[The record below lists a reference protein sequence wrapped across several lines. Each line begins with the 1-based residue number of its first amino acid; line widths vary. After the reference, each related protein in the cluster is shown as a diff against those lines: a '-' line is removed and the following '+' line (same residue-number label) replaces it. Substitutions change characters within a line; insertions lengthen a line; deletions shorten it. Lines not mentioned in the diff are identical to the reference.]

1 MPVETKLPREP
12 EEVGMLESSATW
24 HAKEKVAAHQLSHPR
39 HSMLYPE
46 YKRLAEALEAL
57 RVKCAQKRWAVW
69 ARRQKMQDRAR
80 LAIWR
85 QECRTLLNRLFP
97 LE

>member
-1 MPVETKLPREP
+1 
-12 EEVGMLESSATW
+12 MLESSATW
-24 HAKEKVAAHQLSHPR
+24 HGEEKAAAHRLSHPR
-39 HSMLYPE
+39 YSMLYPE

-69 ARRQKMQDRAR
+69 AHRQKMRDRER

-85 QECRTLLNRLFP
+85 QKRRTLLSRLFP
-97 LE
+97 